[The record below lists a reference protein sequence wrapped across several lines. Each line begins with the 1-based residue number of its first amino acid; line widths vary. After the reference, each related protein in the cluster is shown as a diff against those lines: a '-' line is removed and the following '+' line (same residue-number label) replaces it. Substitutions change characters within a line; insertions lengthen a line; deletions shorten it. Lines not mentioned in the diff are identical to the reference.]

1 MRYKEFAGSNNIALP
16 VTDNFPEPEITN
28 AYLVYPQRIKHLN
41 MINKVAAQMADAALN
56 NLDKPT
62 KEELRLGFRKFRDIQ
77 RKADIAYDQYLAKQR
92 KKAKGS

>member
-1 MRYKEFAGSNNIALP
+1 MRYKEFAGINNIALP
-16 VTDNFPEPEITN
+16 VTDHFPEPEITT

-41 MINKVAAQMADAALN
+41 MINKVAAQMAMAALN

-77 RKADIAYDQYLAKQR
+77 RRADAAYAKHLASQ
-92 KKAKGS
+92 KKKSDN